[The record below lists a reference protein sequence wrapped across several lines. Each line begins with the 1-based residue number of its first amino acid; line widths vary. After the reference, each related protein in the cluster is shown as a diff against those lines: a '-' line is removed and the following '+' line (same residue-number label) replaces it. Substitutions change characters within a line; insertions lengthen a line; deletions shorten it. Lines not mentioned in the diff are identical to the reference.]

1 MSSYDRFHI
10 PVLLDEVMCLLN
22 PKDGG
27 VYVDCTLGA
36 GGHAER
42 ILELS
47 SPGGRLIGIDL
58 DSEAISIAKER
69 LEGFGDRVSFVH
81 ANFADLDDILRS
93 FGVDG
98 VDGILMDLGVS
109 WIQLSDPKRGFSF
122 RLDAPLDMRMDR
134 RIPLTVCEVVNTKSE
149 EELREIFRK
158 YGQERWAGRIAR
170 RIVRFRER
178 SPVLTTRQLAQIDE
192 SAVPGRGRLH
202 PATRIFLAL
211 RIYVNGELDN
221 LERGLDSAIRWLK
234 PGGRI
239 CVISFHSLEDR
250 IVKWKFRGMKTHLR
264 IITRKPITPGDEEVK
279 ENPRSRSAKLR
290 AAEAI

>member
-27 VYVDCTLGA
+27 IYVDCTLGA

-42 ILELS
+42 ILQLS

-58 DSEAISIAKER
+58 DSEAISIARER
-69 LEGFGDRVSFVH
+69 LKRFGDRVSFVH

-93 FGVDG
+93 LGLEGVDG
-98 VDGILMDLGVS
+98 VLMDLGVS

-122 RLDAPLDMRMDR
+122 RMEAPLDMRMDR
-134 RIPLTVCEVVNTKSE
+134 RAPLTAYEVVNTKSE
-149 EELREIFRK
+149 RELREIFRK
-158 YGQERWAGRIAR
+158 YGEERWAGRIAR
-170 RIVRFRER
+170 RIVRCRER
-178 SPVLTTRQLAQIDE
+178 SPILTTKQLARIVE
-192 SAVPGRGRLH
+192 SAVTRRGRIH
-202 PATRIFLAL
+202 PATRVFQAL

-250 IVKWKFRGMKTHLR
+250 IVKWKFRGMKAHLR
-264 IITRKPITPGDEEVK
+264 IITPKPITPGGEEVK